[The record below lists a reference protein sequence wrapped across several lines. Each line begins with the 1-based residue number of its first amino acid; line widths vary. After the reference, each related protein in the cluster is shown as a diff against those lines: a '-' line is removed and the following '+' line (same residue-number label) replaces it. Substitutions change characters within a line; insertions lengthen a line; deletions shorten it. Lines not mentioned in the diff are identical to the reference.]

1 MSEVEFMDIFGD
13 NLRDL
18 MIEVGVGQNQ
28 LAKEVGVSN
37 ATISR
42 YINKKQMPSLPAF
55 INICIAL
62 DCDADD
68 LVPMYDLIY

>member
-1 MSEVEFMDIFGD
+1 MSEIEFMDIFGD

-18 MIEVGVGQNQ
+18 MIEVGIGQNQ
-28 LAKEVGVSN
+28 LAREIGVSG

-42 YINKKQMPSLPAF
+42 YINKQRMPSLPAF

-68 LVPMYDLIY
+68 LVPMYDFIR

>member
-1 MSEVEFMDIFGD
+1 MSEIEFMDIFGD

-18 MIEVGVGQNQ
+18 MIEVGIGQNQ
-28 LAKEVGVSN
+28 LAREIGVSG

-42 YINKKQMPSLPAF
+42 YINKQRIPSLPAF

-68 LVPMYDLIY
+68 LVPMYDFIR